1 MYPVQP
7 GCHRMHSLASS
18 GLLPFELYLAPHPL
32 DSPCASHALL
42 AIQEHLVC
50 GANSSGFG
58 CAQMLSCKL
67 TVIVSGPL
75 GRHLLSITFPCQ
87 ERKPIARLVNFLL
100 TSESVQLKPYSLG
113 EGGLKVGLPG

>member
-1 MYPVQP
+1 MYPIQP
-7 GCHRMHSLASS
+7 CYHRMLSLASS
-18 GLLPFELYLAPHPL
+18 VLLPLELYLAPHPL

-50 GANSSGFG
+50 SANSYCFSH
-58 CAQMLSCKL
+58 AQMLSCKL

-75 GRHLLSITFPCQ
+75 GRHLLSVTFHCR

-100 TSESVQLKPYSLG
+100 TSESVQL
-113 EGGLKVGLPG
+113 